1 MHTRT
6 TKPEKL
12 WPILTPDER
21 FLLPPASVTGHYHL
35 AGVNGKYAIATVA
48 TAGCIV
54 LASERRWFW
63 TQVAFVVLSLGMLR
77 ILLAFGEYSLYAPLV
92 WGAGLV
98 LMALEQ
104 KRRNR
109 IASQPQV
116 RTQAAGQ
123 QANQPAQPAKPE
135 YAYDHLVRRARYNF
149 SQIVGMA
156 DTRKRL
162 LAAAQEIL
170 TAQTPAKGQ
179 PRKDPRNG
187 VMLFGEPGNGKTMLA
202 EALAG
207 ELNVPF
213 LPIAYGDVASK
224 WINETPQKIR
234 AVFDQARRMGSGV
247 VFIDEFDSFAKSR
260 DAGGTHS
267 MDQDMTNVMLT
278 EIVAWRGTRVVLV
291 GATNYIDKLDPAAI
305 REGRFDYKVEVPSPD
320 FEARKAILSKSIV
333 EALGPGRTDV
343 QTVANLAER
352 WEGFSAS
359 RLATL
364 GGQLREMRRD
374 EVFGARA
381 RVTFELGMKAMRLLQ
396 GRKGKLPENV
406 KPIDG
411 IIMPAHSRDV
421 LRDLVFKMN
430 NVFKLEKIGGRIPA
444 GLVFAGPPGTG
455 KTQAAMSLARE
466 SGYAFLSTTGG
477 QIIANPDSWDKLVRE
492 ARDIR
497 PVIVFI
503 DEADDILRDRRY
515 SNVATLTN
523 RILTTIDGGGGRVR
537 DIVYIAATNHLDQFD
552 SAAVRGGRF
561 EEKIMFDVPGEQDM
575 AQYATAKLR
584 KLASST
590 YVIMP
595 GTRARLLELLAG
607 RSIADADAV
616 VQKAIDAAAVRAL
629 REKVAEL
636 RCSDIEAAATSVFPA
651 PAGLQ

>member
-1 MHTRT
+1 MFQ
-6 TKPEKL
+6 L
-12 WPILTPDER
+12 ILTFLR
-21 FLLPPASVTGHYHL
+21 VLGFLLPIYWTTLLAASVTGHYHL
-35 AGVNGKYAIATVA
+35 AGVNGLRYAIATVA

-54 LASERRWFW
+54 LASGRRWFW

-109 IASQPQV
+109 ITSQPQMGM
-116 RTQAAGQ
+116 QAEGQ
-123 QANQPAQPAKPE
+123 QPNRPAQPAKPE

-162 LAAAQEIL
+162 RAAAQEIL
-170 TAQTPAKGQ
+170 TAQTPVKGQ

-187 VMLFGEPGNGKTMLA
+187 VMLFGEPGNGKTLFA

-224 WINETPQKIR
+224 WINETPQKIK
-234 AVFDQARRMGSGV
+234 AVFDQARRMGGGV
-247 VFIDEFDSFAKSR
+247 VFIDEFDSFVKSR
-260 DAGGTHS
+260 DAGGAHS

-278 EIVAWRGTRVVLV
+278 EIVALRGTRVVLV
-291 GATNYIDKLDPAAI
+291 GATNHIDRLDPAAI

-320 FEARKAILSKSIV
+320 FEARKAILSRSIV
-333 EALGPGRTDV
+333 EALGPGSTDV

-374 EVFGARA
+374 GVFGATA

-421 LRDLVFKMN
+421 LRDLAFRMN
-430 NVFKLEKIGGRIPA
+430 NVFNLEKIGGRIPA

-477 QIIANPDSWDKLVRE
+477 QIIARMPGHSSRAE
-492 ARDIR
+492 R
-497 PVIVFI
+497 PVPPAGGLRGGTRS
-503 DEADDILRDRRY
+503 ADTPGALPLP
-515 SNVATLTN
+515 SV
-523 RILTTIDGGGGRVR
+523 
-537 DIVYIAATNHLDQFD
+537 AATTRCPAFGGIRERRRPRRRSD
-552 SAAVRGGRF
+552 RGSRA
-561 EEKIMFDVPGEQDM
+561 DPRAD
-575 AQYATAKLR
+575 TR
-584 KLASST
+584 
-590 YVIMP
+590 
-595 GTRARLLELLAG
+595 RARLPPHLSCALPVPP
-607 RSIADADAV
+607 DARLQPPAHPSE
-616 VQKAIDAAAVRAL
+616 IRI
-629 REKVAEL
+629 RPG
-636 RCSDIEAAATSVFPA
+636 ATPA
-651 PAGLQ
+651 RR